1 MRRPPVSSS
10 RQRSVGFTLV
20 ELLVVIAVIAII
32 VGTLFVAFRAA
43 RSGSQRAGS
52 VSSLRA
58 LAQAHSTYA
67 AEHRGRL
74 VPGYVNATLQQS
86 LGIDVDLSDGFSVP
100 PAAAATWVWRL
111 SPYLDHSWRTCFAET
126 DAGTL
131 SRYTSLYEARDLV
144 EISERP
150 SFGLNGI
157 FVGGDSDNGGGAIAA
172 LSPFN
177 AAGNPTIAATR
188 MSEIRS
194 PATLVLFAPT
204 LHVSGAGAPSDFSW
218 YELRAPFLTDR
229 QWETL
234 TDAKGAASVIGSS
247 GLDGTIA
254 GVPGLRR
261 GERTVPIGFADGSAS
276 MAEIDTLANDMRSW
290 APQATS
296 PTWVVP

>member
-1 MRRPPVSSS
+1 MRRPSLSRS

-20 ELLVVIAVIAII
+20 ELLVVVAVIAIL
-32 VGTLFVAFRAA
+32 VGFLFVAFRAA

-52 VSSLRA
+52 LSSLRA

-74 VPGYVNATLQQS
+74 VPGFVNVNLQQS
-86 LGIDVDLSDGFSVP
+86 LGIDVDLSDGYSVP
-100 PAAAATWVWRL
+100 AEAAETWVWRI
-111 SPYLDHSWRTCFAET
+111 SPYLDHAWRTCFAESE
-126 DAGTL
+126 AGEL

-157 FVGGDSDNGGGAIAA
+157 FVGGDSDNGGGAIVA

-177 AAGNPTIAATR
+177 TAGNPTIAATR

-204 LHVSGAGAPSDFSW
+204 RRATGAGPADDVSW

-234 TDAKGAASVIGSS
+234 TDAKGSASVIASRGV
-247 GLDGTIA
+247 DGTVA
-254 GVPGLRR
+254 GVPGLRS

-276 MAEIDTLANDMRSW
+276 MADIDTLANDMRSW

-296 PTWVVP
+296 QTWVVP